1 MTAITEE
8 FECTEYFRAGVGAML
23 INARGSILVL
33 QRADVKSEA
42 WQMPQGGLR
51 KGEDLQAAL
60 RRELREESGIHPEQ
74 FRILDVCKD
83 WLVYEL
89 PDAYRNKKVGRG
101 QAQKW
106 FLCRFL
112 GEPDSI
118 KPDGIEFVSYKWVE
132 SDELLDRAAPFRRSI
147 YERLVTEFSS
157 CFRAEV

>member
-1 MTAITEE
+1 MTSITEKGE
-8 FECTEYFRAGVGAML
+8 HTEYFRASVGAML

-33 QRADVKSEA
+33 QRADVTSEA

-51 KGEDLQAAL
+51 KAEDLQAAL
-60 RRELREESGIHPEQ
+60 RRELREEIGILPEH
-74 FRILDVCKD
+74 FRVLDVCKD

-89 PDAYRNKKVGRG
+89 PEEYRNEKVGRG

-112 GEPDSI
+112 GDLDSI
-118 KPDGIEFVSYKWVE
+118 KPDGIEFVSYEWVE
-132 SDELLDRAAPFRRSI
+132 KGELLDRAASFRRSI

-157 CFRAEV
+157 YLRMKV